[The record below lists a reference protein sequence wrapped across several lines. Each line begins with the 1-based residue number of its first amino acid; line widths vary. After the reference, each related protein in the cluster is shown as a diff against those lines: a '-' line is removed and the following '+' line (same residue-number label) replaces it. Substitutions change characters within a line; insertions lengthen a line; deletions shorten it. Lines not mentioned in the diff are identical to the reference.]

1 MSKKINKKPPTK
13 KKKPVK
19 IKPVK
24 KKTSWKGEPATSYNS
39 VPFKDLPDDVKKVLD
54 PTYGPAATTLDDPK
68 ELAKESSPDYKGF
81 KKSDFDAAIKASGQF
96 TDDEIAA
103 NRDLIKTVDLNA
115 FALKVEAD
123 EVPVDEM
130 LKWVTCLLS
139 HGSSKNS
146 FYEITDK
153 IFNFR
158 LGQMGLAQLI
168 TLRYNID
175 KTILEMAMPKKETSP
190 GDEIPIF
197 KEFNVG

>member
-1 MSKKINKKPPTK
+1 MSKKINKKAPEK

-24 KKTSWKGEPATSYNS
+24 RKLKWKGEPATCYNS
-39 VPFKDLPDDVKKVLD
+39 VPWKDLPEDVKKALD
-54 PTYGPAATTLDDPK
+54 PTYGSAATLLDDPK
-68 ELAKESSPDYKGF
+68 ELAKESDPDYKGF

-103 NRDLIKTVDLNA
+103 NKDLIKTIDLNE

-123 EVPVDEM
+123 EIPVDEM

-168 TLRYNID
+168 TLRHNID
-175 KTILEMAMPKKETSP
+175 KSILEMALPKKEVSP

-197 KEFNVG
+197 KEYNAG